1 MKIILFLEKHQIKFL
16 VLYIFFSLINSSYL
30 INDNK
35 FIFNNSL
42 VLLYFYSI
50 LIIPLNLIIKNF
62 FPKHIKQ
69 RSWNTLITVFLLLI
83 NIILILII
91 VNQLIINWTNTFN
104 FYINILGFLNI
115 VILVF
120 ICNLL
125 IFYYYKNFYEFE
137 KLNFVEENNLNEN
150 LNA

>member
-1 MKIILFLEKHQIKFL
+1 
-16 VLYIFFSLINSSYL
+16 
-30 INDNK
+30 
-35 FIFNNSL
+35 
-42 VLLYFYSI
+42 
-50 LIIPLNLIIKNF
+50 
-62 FPKHIKQ
+62 HIKQ